1 MRSLL
6 RLSLWGSALLNC
18 LKRLSL
24 KGGAGCV
31 LLLLACTDNSDQ
43 VRITGS
49 FANLEQA
56 QFFIYSPSGAIDRLD
71 TIKIEGGEF
80 EYTAKIDGN
89 HVFCLVYPNFSE
101 LTIFARPGDEIE
113 VEGDAQNLNGVDVDG
128 SDDNEVY
135 TEFREDITDLP
146 PVRVLD
152 IAQQYILKYAKLH
165 VSRYLFQTYYLRTDS
180 LDHGIVAEIY
190 DSLCRANPDDLE
202 LSKLS
207 RRVKAYG
214 VLHEGHLLPD
224 FKLKTRTS
232 AFGGEEG
239 REITAKEFKGSYLL
253 IAFWGSWK
261 SGSQSAL
268 YRVRRFRREMK
279 GKDLEVN
286 AISYSLDAD
295 ERELRRIEKND
306 SIDYHSFC
314 DFLSFNS
321 PLVQQWG
328 IIDLPFFV
336 LVGPDQKIIAS
347 GTDWQ
352 RDLEPKVNKV
362 CL

>member
-1 MRSLL
+1 MKTKGFLLYLIILHFSLFI
-6 RLSLWGSALLNC
+6 LNSC
-18 LKRLSL
+18 N
-24 KGGAGCV
+24 G
-31 LLLLACTDNSDQ
+31 NPNQ
-43 VRITGS
+43 VRITGD

-56 QFFIYSPSGAIDRLD
+56 EFYIYSPSGAIDRLD

-80 EYTAKIDGN
+80 EYIAQIEGDEI
-89 HVFCLVYPNFSE
+89 FRLLYPNFSE
-101 LTIFARPGDEIE
+101 LTIFASPGDEIE
-113 VEGDAQNLNGVDVDG
+113 IEGDAQNLNAVDVDG

-135 TEFREDITDLP
+135 TEFREDITDLSP
-146 PVRVLD
+146 DSILD
-152 IAQQYILKYAKLH
+152 IAHKYILKYSKQA
-165 VSRYLFQTYYLRTDS
+165 VSKYLFQTYFLQADK
-180 LDHGIVAEIY
+180 LDKNIVVGIY

-214 VLHEGHLLPD
+214 VLQDGQLLPD

-239 REITAKEFKGSYLL
+239 GEITAKQFKGTYLL

-314 DFLSFNS
+314 DFQSFNS
-321 PLVQQWG
+321 PLVQKWG
-328 IIDLPFFV
+328 ITDLPFFV

-347 GTDWQ
+347 GSDWVK
-352 RDLEPKVNKV
+352 DIEPKVN
-362 CL
+362 